1 MITKADVLTLLV
13 DIENTKNLSVNNYI
27 EKLLTSDNIPNEV
40 LKFIIDNKDLEIVN
54 FYEML
59 RIKHNKNKSP
69 LYLNII
75 RGEESKQDIIT
86 TLSCLL
92 LQIILYSNKLES
104 KTEFLKQARA
114 EEITRVLNEYFNNQN
129 LEGCI
134 KLINLIRADL
144 MILEYLTGRRKL
156 KN

>member
-27 EKLLTSDNIPNEV
+27 EKLLTSEGIPNEI

-75 RGEESKQDIIT
+75 RGEEAKQDIIT

-104 KTEFLKQARA
+104 KTEFLRQARV
-114 EEITRVLNEYFNNQN
+114 EEITRVLNEYFNDQD

-134 KLINLIRADL
+134 KLINLIKADL
-144 MILEYLTGRRKL
+144 MVLEYLTGRRKL
-156 KN
+156 EN